1 MKKSLNWKIIN
12 PMPEQETP
20 RLSHV
25 QMEGVW
31 GQEEADKIYR
41 TRKIE
46 QNNLA
51 RYQSDLAR
59 AVAEKIKL
67 EKLIKS
73 SEDLLLENE
82 EREKEDEE
90 EDTTHKKEKINE
102 ELIKIKQQIK
112 GLGIDIK
119 MLEDFI
125 LTTQKRMEEL

>member
-1 MKKSLNWKIIN
+1 
-12 PMPEQETP
+12 MPEQETP